1 MLAGSRWRWN
11 PLNLRWSSPQ
21 RIEFAE
27 KVLDLLLSCSDTMP
41 MSGGQIARRLIE
53 ADKATDGS
61 AKREVSRM
69 AREGCVDE
77 LMQGFPPSPEGQVT
91 LANWRSFPYLRWAFH
106 HVREL
111 VPSADIPNDAADVE
125 HLPVRP
131 ADFAGLQIEGGGKRL
146 TLDEFLW
153 RSDTDGIVVLHR
165 GAIVFER
172 YMNGMTA
179 RTPHIL
185 MSVSKSI
192 LGLVAGILVEKG
204 MLDPTRPLTDIL
216 PELAGTAY
224 EGATVRHALD
234 MRVGVAFEEDYL
246 ATSGAMI
253 AYRKATN
260 WNPLALGEAPSDLRS
275 FFRELRQRDGSHQ
288 GRFHYVSPNT
298 DLLGW
303 AIERATGRRYADL
316 LSELL
321 WRPMGAMQNAYITVD
336 RLGAP
341 RAAGGVCATVR
352 DLALLGQLL
361 VQGGARAGRRI
372 VPAEW
377 IEDILRN
384 GDPAAWHEGSF
395 APFFPDLPMHY
406 RAQWYVERHAAPVM
420 FGLGVHAQY
429 LFVAPEQEVVIAK
442 VSSQPPPLDSAQIA
456 LMTCAAA
463 GIRQW
468 LEPLS
473 KPRAGAVQEQT

>member
-1 MLAGSRWRWN
+1 
-11 PLNLRWSSPQ
+11 
-21 RIEFAE
+21 
-27 KVLDLLLSCSDTMP
+27 
-41 MSGGQIARRLIE
+41 
-53 ADKATDGS
+53 
-61 AKREVSRM
+61 
-69 AREGCVDE
+69 VDE
-77 LMQGFPPSPEGQVT
+77 LMQGFPPSSESQVT
-91 LANWRSFPYLRWAFH
+91 LENWRSFPHLRWAFH

-111 VPSADIPNDAADVE
+111 VPSADIANDPVDVQ

-131 ADFAGLQIEGGGKRL
+131 VDFAGLQIEGGGERL
-146 TLDEFLW
+146 TLDEFLR
-153 RSDTDGIVVLHR
+153 RSDTDGIIILHR
-165 GAIVFER
+165 GAVVFEC

-204 MLDPTRPLTDIL
+204 VLEPARPLTDIL

-246 ATSGAMI
+246 ATSGPMI

-260 WNPLALGEAPSDLRS
+260 WNPLAPGEAPSDLRS
-275 FFRELRQRDGSHQ
+275 FFRELRRSNGSHE

-298 DLLGW
+298 DLLAW
-303 AIERATGRRYADL
+303 VMERATGRRYADL

-321 WRPMGAMQNAYITVD
+321 WHPMGAMASAYITVD

-341 RAAGGVCATVR
+341 RAAGGICATVR
-352 DLALLGQLL
+352 DLGMLGQLL

-372 VPAEW
+372 IPTEW
-377 IEDILRN
+377 IEDIIRN
-384 GDPAAWHEGSF
+384 GTPAAWDEGSS

-406 RAQWYVERHAAPVM
+406 RTQWYVECHAAPVM
-420 FGLGVHAQY
+420 FGFGVYGQY
-429 LFVAPEQEVVIAK
+429 LFVAPEQQVVIAK
-442 VSSQPPPLDSAQIA
+442 VSSQPLPIDGSQIA
-456 LMTCAAA
+456 LMILAATA
-463 GIRQW
+463 IRQW
-468 LEPLS
+468 LAPLS
-473 KPRAGAVQEQT
+473 KPDHRAGAVQEQT